1 MYCFRGFGPNEPHM
15 AAHKFRVGQSV
26 RFTPG
31 KMTPPALGQAY
42 MVVRALPAEHGEYRY
57 RIKSVYEP
65 YERIARESE
74 LSAVQG

>member
-1 MYCFRGFGPNEPHM
+1 M
-15 AAHKFRVGQSV
+15 AAHKFKVGQSV

-31 KMTPPALGQAY
+31 KMTPPAGGQAY
-42 MVVRALPAEHGEYRY
+42 TVMRALPAEDGEYRY

-74 LSAVQG
+74 LSAV